1 MYFKSTRTVVSCS
14 CFQINL
20 ILTKTKIMKKLI
32 MTMTVAI
39 LTTFAASAQFMVVT
53 TVNTPDS
60 DLNEEWGTTNFTD
73 NMGIGYVY
81 NDKCVVGLVKA
92 GEEYDLWGRYLWNAN
107 LYVSVQAPTEEM
119 MDNLTVGLGY
129 SYDVWKGLQVE
140 PNYSMGL
147 KEDENGERAG
157 SFNLGLSY
165 KF

>member
-1 MYFKSTRTVVSCS
+1 
-14 CFQINL
+14 
-20 ILTKTKIMKKLI
+20 MKKLI

-73 NMGIGYVY
+73 NMGIGYVV
-81 NDKCVVGLVKA
+81 NDTWTVGIVSA
-92 GEEYDLWGRYLWNAN
+92 GEDSLGEASYDLWGRYNWNAN
-107 LYVSVQAPTEEM
+107 MFVSVQAPTEEI

-129 SYDVWKGLQVE
+129 SYDVWKGLCVE

-147 KEDENGERAG
+147 KEDENGEREG